1 MKRIGQGV
9 AVLLVMAS
17 VGRAQATTPADLS
30 DAQKDLRALVSAQ
43 ESYFVDN
50 DAYTNQIAALK
61 RKDPSSGVSIT
72 ITDASSTGWS
82 AVATVSGIKNASC
95 AIFVGKTTIAKTAG
109 GKEPEKEGQPVCD
122 SPAPGAKSVRW

>member
-1 MKRIGQGV
+1 MKRIWQGI
-9 AVLLVMAS
+9 AVLLAAGSVAS
-17 VGRAQATTPADLS
+17 AQSTTPADLS
-30 DAQKDLRALVSAQ
+30 EAQKELRALVSAQ

-50 DAYTNQIAALK
+50 NAYTNQIAALK
-61 RKDPSSGVSIT
+61 RKDPSSTVSIT
-72 ITDASSTGWS
+72 ITDASPTGWS

-122 SPAPGAKSVRW
+122 SPSPSATPVRW